1 MGLRIAVLT
10 LFPELIE
17 NYIASGIVGR
27 AVKSGLVHV
36 DAVNV
41 RDFAQDKHRTV
52 DDLPFGGGAG
62 MVMKAEPLALAMESL
77 PNSGHRVLLT
87 PSGSRFTQD
96 HAVEWATKESLT
108 FVCGR
113 YEGIDERFCQDFVDE
128 ELSIGD
134 YVLTGGELGALVMI
148 DATLRH
154 VSGVLGNHESLTNE
168 SFADGLVEHAHYTR
182 PAEWRG
188 QRVPDVLL
196 SGHHEAIKTWRK
208 ENSEQRT
215 RLRRP
220 DLLEHAGKSAE

>member
-1 MGLRIAVLT
+1 MGLRISVLT

-27 AVKSGLVHV
+27 AVKSGLAHV

-41 RDFAQDKHRTV
+41 RDFAHDKHRTV

-77 PNSGHRVLLT
+77 PNAGHRVLLT
-87 PSGSRFTQD
+87 PSGRRFSQE
-96 HAVEWATKESLT
+96 HAVAWSTKESLT

-113 YEGIDERFCQDFVDE
+113 YEGIDERFCQGFIDE

-154 VSGVLGNHESLTNE
+154 VSGVLGNHESLANE

-196 SGHHEAIKTWRK
+196 SGHHEAIKTWRQ